1 MDAAGAVR
9 AWRARAAAVAPGRAL
24 RVTLAREAG
33 APVGGFVVNHDGRH
47 YAYVN
52 RCPHAGTALDRQRDR
67 FFSDDGR
74 LLACGTHGAVFAP
87 ETGVCVEG
95 PCPGARLE
103 ALHVERDGDDLIV
116 TWPS

>member
-1 MDAAGAVR
+1 M
-9 AWRARAAAVAPGRAL
+9 
-24 RVTLAREAG
+24 
-33 APVGGFVVNHDGRH
+33 NHDGRH

-52 RCPHAGTALDRQRDR
+52 RCPHAGTALDTRRDH

-103 ALHVERDGDDLIV
+103 PLRVERDGNDLVV

>member
-1 MDAAGAVR
+1 MDAAGAIG
-9 AWRARAAAVAPGRAL
+9 AWRARAPAVAPGRGQ
-24 RVTLAREAG
+24 RVELMG

-52 RCPHAGTALDRQRDR
+52 RCPHAGTALDRQRDH
-67 FFSDDGR
+67 FFSEDGR
-74 LLACGTHGAVFAP
+74 FLSCGTHGAVFAP
-87 ETGVCVEG
+87 DTGICVEG

-103 ALHVERDGDDLIV
+103 ALRVDRDGDDLIV

>member
-1 MDAAGAVR
+1 MEAAGAIG
-9 AWRARAAAVAPGRAL
+9 AWRFTAAAVAPGRTAKFA
-24 RVTLAREAG
+24 LARAAG
-33 APVGGFVVNHDGRH
+33 QPVGGFVVNHGGSH

-52 RCPHAGTALDRQRDR
+52 RCPHAGTELDRHPNQ
-67 FFSDDGR
+67 FLTEDGH
-74 LLACGTHGAVFAP
+74 LLVCGTHGAVFAP

-103 ALHVERDGDDLIV
+103 PLRVARDGDDLVI